1 MRIAVVGSGAAG
13 LGAAWLLSKKYDVT
27 VFEAGGHAGGHC
39 HTHDVDWRDRTISVD
54 TGFIVYNE
62 PNYPNLSALFR
73 HLDVATEDSQMSFSV
88 HTGCG
93 GLEWAGTN
101 LLTVFAQ
108 ARNLGRPR
116 FIRMLLDLLRFNRS
130 APSDLAAGRLA
141 GLTLGDYLDA
151 GGYGDPFR
159 RWYLLP
165 MGAAIWSCSVD
176 GMLRFPAESFVRFF
190 ANHGLLTVNDQP
202 QWRTVSGG
210 SRSYVERILQQL
222 PGEVLLNTPV
232 IAIKREPGGVLLRDA
247 HGRHQR
253 FDHVV
258 VASHADQA
266 LAMLADP
273 NDDERELLG
282 AFSYQA
288 NRAVLHRDGA
298 LMPRRRRIWS
308 SWNYAAESMDD
319 SGNSV
324 SLTYWMNK
332 LQNIDRDRPLF
343 VTVNPNLQPR
353 DELVL
358 AEMSY
363 DHPLFDAS
371 ALAAQQRLD
380 RLQGTDRIW
389 YCGSY
394 FGYGFHEDAFTSGLE
409 VAEALGVRRPWVP
422 GKRRLLS
429 PTPAPWRDDAAFAAA
444 GD

>member
-13 LGAAWLLSKKYDVT
+13 LGAAWLLSDRNDVT
-27 VFEAGGHAGGHC
+27 VFEAGKHAGGHC
-39 HTHDVDWRDRTISVD
+39 HTHDVERQGRSVSVD

-88 HTGCG
+88 HTACG

-101 LLTVFAQ
+101 LATVFAQ

-116 FIRMLLDLLRFNRS
+116 FLRMLFDLLRFNRS
-130 APSDLAAGRLA
+130 AAADLTAGRMT
-141 GLTLGDYLDA
+141 GLSLGDYLDA
-151 GGYGDPFR
+151 GGYGEPFR
-159 RWYLLP
+159 CWYLLP
-165 MGAAIWSCSVD
+165 MGAAIWSCSV
-176 GMLRFPAESFVRFF
+176 GSMLRFPAESFVRFF

-202 QWRTVSGG
+202 QWRTVTGG
-210 SRSYVERILQQL
+210 SRNYVERILQDLNGQ
-222 PGEVLLNTPV
+222 VLLNTPV
-232 IAIKREPGGVLLRDA
+232 IAIKREPNGVLLRDA
-247 HGRHQR
+247 RGRHQR

-258 VASHADQA
+258 IAGHADQA

-273 NDDERELLG
+273 SGDERELLG
-282 AFSYQA
+282 AFSYQP
-288 NRAVLHRDGA
+288 NIAVLHQDSA
-298 LMPRRRRIWS
+298 LMPRRRRVWS
-308 SWNYAAESMDD
+308 SWNYAAD
-319 SGNSV
+319 SLDHNGDTV

-332 LQNIDRDRPLF
+332 LQNIDPACPLF
-343 VTVNPNLQPR
+343 VTVNPNKRPR

-363 DHPLFDAS
+363 DHPLFDAP
-371 ALAAQQRLD
+371 ALAAQRSLN
-380 RLQGTDRIW
+380 RLQGVDRTW
-389 YCGSY
+389 FCGSY

-409 VAEALGVRRPWVP
+409 VAEALGASRPWVA

-429 PTPAPWRDDAAFAAA
+429 PPPRVGQRDVALAAA

>member
-13 LGAAWLLSKKYDVT
+13 LGAAWLLSKRHDVT
-27 VFEAGGHAGGHC
+27 MFEAGDHAGGHC
-39 HTHDVDWRDRTISVD
+39 HTHDVDWQGRTVAVD

-73 HLDVATEDSQMSFSV
+73 HLDVATEDSRMSFSV

-101 LLTVFAQ
+101 LTTVFAQ
-108 ARNLGRPR
+108 ARNLARPR
-116 FIRMLLDLLRFNRS
+116 FLRMLLDLLRFNRNA
-130 APSDLAAGRLA
+130 APDLAAGRLA

-165 MGAAIWSCSVD
+165 MGAAIWSCSVA

-202 QWRTVSGG
+202 QWRTVTDG
-210 SRSYVERILQQL
+210 SRSYVERILEQM
-222 PGEVLLNTPV
+222 PGEVRLNTPV
-232 IAIKREPGGVLLRDA
+232 IAVKREPNGVLLRDA

-258 VASHADQA
+258 MASHADQS

-273 NDDERELLG
+273 TDDERALLG
-282 AFSYQA
+282 AFSYQP
-288 NRAVLHRDGA
+288 NLAVLHRDSG

-308 SWNYAAESMDD
+308 SWNYAAEALDHGGD
-319 SGNSV
+319 KV

-332 LQNIDRDRPLF
+332 LQNIDPACPLF
-343 VTVNPNLQPR
+343 VTVNPTKRPR

-358 AEMSY
+358 AEMGY
-363 DHPLFDAS
+363 EHPLFDAP
-371 ALAAQQRLD
+371 ALAAQRRLD
-380 RLQGTDRIW
+380 RLQGVDRTW
-389 YCGSY
+389 FCGSY

-409 VAEALGVRRPWVP
+409 VAEALGVSRPWVA
-422 GKRRLLS
+422 GRRRLLA
-429 PTPAPWRDDAAFAAA
+429 PAPAAWRDTAALAAA